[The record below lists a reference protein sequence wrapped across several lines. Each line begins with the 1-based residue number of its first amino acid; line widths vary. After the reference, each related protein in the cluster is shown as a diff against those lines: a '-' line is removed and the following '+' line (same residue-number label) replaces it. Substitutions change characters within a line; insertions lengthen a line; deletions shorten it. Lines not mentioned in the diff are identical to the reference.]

1 MEKKL
6 TTIII
11 GRQFGAGGREL
22 GELLA
27 KKLGIPYYDRSLLK
41 VAAQRLGF
49 DEEIFDNADERK
61 PSILRSML
69 SINYGAMAADYSIS
83 SLNREKIYMAQ
94 SDVIRQLA
102 QEGPA
107 VFVGR
112 TADYITRDMPHRL
125 SIFLHADIESRA
137 ERVLRRC
144 ECSCICDAREFAL
157 KRDKMRQDYYN
168 YFTGRNWGDA
178 ANYDL
183 TFDTSRISIEK
194 IADIII
200 QLI

>member
-125 SIFLHADIESRA
+125 SIFRIVHLGI
-137 ERVLRRC
+137 
-144 ECSCICDAREFAL
+144 IYT
-157 KRDKMRQDYYN
+157 DKMAQQHIDRHQSP
-168 YFTGRNWGDA
+168 
-178 ANYDL
+178 
-183 TFDTSRISIEK
+183 DTIQKFHLSRII
-194 IADIII
+194 
-200 QLI
+200 

>member
-69 SINYGAMAADYSIS
+69 SINYELWLPTTLSVRS
-83 SLNREKIYMAQ
+83 TEKKSTWHRVM
-94 SDVIRQLA
+94 S
-102 QEGPA
+102 
-107 VFVGR
+107 FVNS
-112 TADYITRDMPHRL
+112 HK
-125 SIFLHADIESRA
+125 
-137 ERVLRRC
+137 RVLQYL
-144 ECSCICDAREFAL
+144 SVA
-157 KRDKMRQDYYN
+157 QP
-168 YFTGRNWGDA
+168 T
-178 ANYDL
+178 
-183 TFDTSRISIEK
+183 TSLATCPIV
-194 IADIII
+194 
-200 QLI
+200 